1 MKAKQYAQLEAE
13 NRVFKNKKP
22 IKNLNCT
29 VLTFLHNSTRK
40 KNQSTHLIRRKI
52 YLGKK
57 LCFANHENYSAISL
71 VTNIPSLISDVKD
84 HKTVRWWKEQ

>member
-13 NRVFKNKKP
+13 NRLFKNKNQ
-22 IKNLNCT
+22 KNELYSC
-29 VLTFLHNSTRK
+29 TFLHNCTRK
-40 KNQSTHLIRRKI
+40 KSQFTHLIRGKM

-57 LCFANHENYSAISL
+57 LYFANHENYSAISF
-71 VTNIPSLISDVKD
+71 VTNIPSLISNVKD

>member
-13 NRVFKNKKP
+13 NGVFKNKKP
-22 IKNLNCT
+22 IKKLNCT
-29 VLTFLHNSTRK
+29 VLHFCTTLQEK

>member
-1 MKAKQYAQLEAE
+1 MHSLRLGTGFSKTINGVMHFSISAQLH
-13 NRVFKNKKP
+13 K
-22 IKNLNCT
+22 
-29 VLTFLHNSTRK
+29 K
-40 KNQSTHLIRRKI
+40 KNQFTYLIRGKI

-71 VTNIPSLISDVKD
+71 VTNIPSLISNVKD